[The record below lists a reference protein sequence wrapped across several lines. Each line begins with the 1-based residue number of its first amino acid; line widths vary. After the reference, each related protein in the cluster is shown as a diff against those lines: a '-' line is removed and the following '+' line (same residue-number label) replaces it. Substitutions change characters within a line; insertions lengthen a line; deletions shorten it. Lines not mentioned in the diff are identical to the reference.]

1 MDLRDSRTT
10 CKHDVHALYVS
21 RLKKTACK
29 KAIAKSEH
37 TSDGLGLPKWLV
49 QVAKDVDVD
58 RRHVARQSHA
68 NHMSDSI
75 PSHFLLAPPVPPKRR
90 RGIAMRLLHHFGP
103 LKF

>member
-49 QVAKDVDVD
+49 QVAKALTLTGATSRVKVTLTTCQIVSHHTSFSHLRF
-58 RRHVARQSHA
+58 RRNVGEGSQCGFCIT
-68 NHMSDSI
+68 SD
-75 PSHFLLAPPVPPKRR
+75 P
-90 RGIAMRLLHHFGP
+90 
-103 LKF
+103 